1 MPKKTKS
8 DLGRPATA
16 DLRPRTAS
24 AGQPAQSAKNE
35 GGGGHRR
42 TRGAR
47 QTEGRVRPP
56 ATGAGCTCSPLETT
70 EPPAVSLPPPLSPP
84 GRIEGR
90 QTEPRPVMSTGT
102 QTPRNH
108 RELAQAIFAECNAVQ
123 VGRELLE
130 SGSERGAAVRAR
142 MFETLANWHFGKS
155 NSAAG
160 GPPGRMADVRVIWDL
175 PAPPHEHRDDD

>member
-1 MPKKTKS
+1 M
-8 DLGRPATA
+8 
-16 DLRPRTAS
+16 
-24 AGQPAQSAKNE
+24 
-35 GGGGHRR
+35 
-42 TRGAR
+42 
-47 QTEGRVRPP
+47 
-56 ATGAGCTCSPLETT
+56 
-70 EPPAVSLPPPLSPP
+70 SLPPPLSPP

-108 RELAQAIFAECNAVQ
+108 
-123 VGRELLE
+123 RELLE